1 LYEIERDDLTY
12 IIDSDEFSMDKFIKN
27 LTDGIKLELL
37 DENSIPKKS

>member
-12 IIDSDEFSMDKFIKN
+12 IIDSDEFSMDFIKN